1 MTPHVIFDDNLR
13 FSGLKS
19 VRHTVGAC
27 TGQCTH
33 PKTILP
39 DKRPRKVDS
48 LLILKS
54 SPFSV
59 CTTKYIK
66 TERR

>member
-19 VRHTVGAC
+19 IGHTVGDC
-27 TGQCTH
+27 TGQRTH

-39 DKRPRKVDS
+39 YKRPRKVDYF
-48 LLILKS
+48 LILKS
-54 SPFSV
+54 SPLSV
-59 CTTKYIK
+59 YSTKYIE